1 MMLTAFLNNVHGEDV
16 HIHVELART
25 SRGFSRNGPNSED
38 LRILP
43 ENAG

>member
-1 MMLTAFLNNVHGEDV
+1 MMLTVFVNNVHGEDV
-16 HIHVELART
+16 HIHVEPARK

-43 ENAG
+43 KNAG